1 VTAVRILGI
10 ETSCDET
17 AVAIVENERVLINLV
32 ASQVLHQQYGG
43 VVPEYA
49 SREHMR
55 ILPNLLQTAL
65 DQTQCPIHEIDGIA
79 VTRGPGLMGALLVG
93 LSFAKGL
100 AFALGKP
107 LLGVNHIE
115 GHIMANFLNE
125 NELRYPFLCLL
136 VSGGH
141 TQIIFVTDYRKYQM
155 LGRSVDDAAG
165 EAFDKAARI
174 LNLPYPGGPQI
185 DRIAHS
191 GRDDFYPFPRAKI
204 RNNALDFSFSGLK
217 TALLYLVRQKGPE
230 WTSANLADLCASYQ
244 EAIVDVL
251 KSNVQQAIRQTEA
264 DRLVLAGGV
273 AANSRLRDVFQE
285 LSRDLNVSL
294 FLPSLSYCT
303 DNAAMIAR
311 TGLEMLR
318 RQLLSP
324 FSISA
329 TPNLLLTDQN

>member
-1 VTAVRILGI
+1 MLILGI

-17 AVAIVENERVLINLV
+17 AVAILNDNEILVNLV
-32 ASQVLHQQYGG
+32 SSQLLHQQFGG
-43 VVPEYA
+43 VVPEFA

-55 ILPNLLQTAL
+55 LL
-65 DQTQCPIHEIDGIA
+65 DQMVKEAFVQTGLQPENLDGIA

-100 AFALGKP
+100 AYSLRKP

-115 GHIMANFLNE
+115 GHIMANFLTCPD
-125 NELRYPFLCLL
+125 LKFPFLCLL

-141 TQIIFVTDYRKYQM
+141 TQIIQVNDFGNYQI

-174 LNLPYPGGPQI
+174 LELPYPGGPQI
-185 DRIAHS
+185 DQMARR
-191 GRDDFYPFPRAKI
+191 GNLNFYQFPRAKV
-204 RNNALDFSFSGLK
+204 RSEQYDFSFSGLK
-217 TALLYLVRQKGPE
+217 TAMLYLVRQRGQDWAQK
-230 WTSANLADLCASYQ
+230 NLADLCAAYQ

-251 KSNVQQAIRQTEA
+251 KINTFTAVKNLHANK
-264 DRLVLAGGV
+264 LVLAGGV
-273 AANSRLRDVFQE
+273 AANSRLRQVFQE
-285 LSRDLNVSL
+285 QADYYQIELII
-294 FLPSLSYCT
+294 PSLKYCT

-311 TGLEMLR
+311 TGQEMLSR
-318 RQLLSP
+318 NQISP

-329 TPNLLLTDQN
+329 VPNLTLTTK

>member
-1 VTAVRILGI
+1 MLILGI

-17 AVAIVENERVLINLV
+17 AVAILNDNEILVNLV
-32 ASQVLHQQYGG
+32 SSQLLHQQFGG
-43 VVPEYA
+43 VVPEFA

-55 ILPNLLQTAL
+55 LL
-65 DQTQCPIHEIDGIA
+65 DQMVKEAFVQTGLQPENLDGIA

-100 AFALGKP
+100 AYSLRKP

-115 GHIMANFLNE
+115 GHIMANFLTCPD
-125 NELRYPFLCLL
+125 LKFPFLCLL

-141 TQIIFVTDYRKYQM
+141 TQIIQVNDFGNYQI

-174 LNLPYPGGPQI
+174 LELPYPGGPQI
-185 DRIAHS
+185 DQMARR
-191 GRDDFYPFPRAKI
+191 GNPNFYQFPRAKV
-204 RNNALDFSFSGLK
+204 RSEQYDFSFSGLK
-217 TALLYLVRQKGPE
+217 TAMLYLVRQRGQKWAQE
-230 WTSANLADLCASYQ
+230 NLADLCAAYQ

-251 KSNVQQAIRQTEA
+251 KINTFTAVKNLYA
-264 DRLVLAGGV
+264 DKLVLAGGV
-273 AANSRLRDVFQE
+273 AANSRLRQVFQE
-285 LSRDLNVSL
+285 QANYYQIELII
-294 FLPSLSYCT
+294 PSLKYCT

-311 TGLEMLR
+311 TGQEMLSR
-318 RQLLSP
+318 NQISP

-329 TPNLLLTDQN
+329 VPNLTLTTK

>member
-1 VTAVRILGI
+1 MLILGI

-17 AVAIVENERVLINLV
+17 AVAILNGNEILANLV
-32 ASQVLHQQYGG
+32 SSQLLHQQFGG
-43 VVPEYA
+43 VVPEFA

-55 ILPNLLQTAL
+55 LL
-65 DQTQCPIHEIDGIA
+65 DQMVKEAFVQTGLQPENLDGIA

-100 AFALGKP
+100 AYSLSKP

-115 GHIMANFLNE
+115 GHIMANFLTCPD
-125 NELRYPFLCLL
+125 LKFPFLCLL

-141 TQIIFVTDYRKYQM
+141 TQIIQVNDFGNYQI

-174 LNLPYPGGPQI
+174 LELPYPGGPQI
-185 DRIAHS
+185 DQMAHR
-191 GRDDFYPFPRAKI
+191 GDPNFYQFPRAKV
-204 RNNALDFSFSGLK
+204 RSEQYDFSFSGLK
-217 TALLYLVRQKGPE
+217 TAMLYLVRQRGQKWAQE
-230 WTSANLADLCASYQ
+230 NLADLCAAYQ

-251 KSNVQQAIRQTEA
+251 KINTFTAVENLHANK
-264 DRLVLAGGV
+264 LVLAGGV
-273 AANSRLRDVFQE
+273 AANSRLRQVFQE
-285 LSRDLNVSL
+285 QADYYQIELII
-294 FLPSLSYCT
+294 PSLKYCT

-311 TGLEMLR
+311 TGQEMLSR
-318 RQLLSP
+318 NQISP

-329 TPNLLLTDQN
+329 VPNLTLTTK

>member
-1 VTAVRILGI
+1 MLILGI

-17 AVAIVENERVLINLV
+17 AVAILNGNEILVNLV
-32 ASQVLHQQYGG
+32 SSQLLHQQFGG
-43 VVPEYA
+43 VVPEFA

-55 ILPNLLQTAL
+55 LL
-65 DQTQCPIHEIDGIA
+65 DQMVKEAFVQTGLQPENLDGIA

-100 AFALGKP
+100 AYSLSKP

-115 GHIMANFLNE
+115 GHIMANFLTCPD
-125 NELRYPFLCLL
+125 LKFPFLCLL

-141 TQIIFVTDYRKYQM
+141 TQIIQVNDFGNYQI

-174 LNLPYPGGPQI
+174 LELPYPGGPQI
-185 DRIAHS
+185 DQMAHR
-191 GRDDFYPFPRAKI
+191 GDPNFYQFPRAKV
-204 RNNALDFSFSGLK
+204 RSEQYDFSFSGLK
-217 TALLYLVRQKGPE
+217 TAMLYLVRQRGQKWAQE
-230 WTSANLADLCASYQ
+230 NLADLCAAYQ

-251 KSNVQQAIRQTEA
+251 KINTFTAVENLHANK
-264 DRLVLAGGV
+264 LVFAGGV
-273 AANSRLRDVFQE
+273 AANSRLRQVFQE
-285 LSRDLNVSL
+285 QADYYQIELII
-294 FLPSLSYCT
+294 PSLKYCT

-311 TGLEMLR
+311 TGQEMLSR
-318 RQLLSP
+318 NQISP

-329 TPNLLLTDQN
+329 VPNLTLTTE

>member
-1 VTAVRILGI
+1 MLILGI

-17 AVAIVENERVLINLV
+17 AVAILNGNEILANLV
-32 ASQVLHQQYGG
+32 SSQLLHQQFGG
-43 VVPEYA
+43 VVPEFA

-55 ILPNLLQTAL
+55 LL
-65 DQTQCPIHEIDGIA
+65 DQMVEEAFVQTGLQPENLDGIA

-100 AFALGKP
+100 AYSLRKP

-115 GHIMANFLNE
+115 GHIMANFLTCPD
-125 NELRYPFLCLL
+125 LKFPFLCLL

-141 TQIIFVTDYRKYQM
+141 TQIIQVNDFGNYQI

-174 LNLPYPGGPQI
+174 LELPYPGGPQI
-185 DRIAHS
+185 DQMAHR
-191 GRDDFYPFPRAKI
+191 GDPNFYQFPRAKV
-204 RNNALDFSFSGLK
+204 RSEQYDFSFSGLK
-217 TALLYLVRQKGPE
+217 TAMLYLVRQRGQKWAQE
-230 WTSANLADLCASYQ
+230 NLADLCAAYQ

-251 KSNVQQAIRQTEA
+251 KINTFTAVKNLHANK
-264 DRLVLAGGV
+264 LVLAGGV
-273 AANSRLRDVFQE
+273 AANSRLRQVFQE
-285 LSRDLNVSL
+285 QADYYQIELII
-294 FLPSLSYCT
+294 PSLKYCT

-311 TGLEMLR
+311 TGQEMLSR
-318 RQLLSP
+318 NQISP

-329 TPNLLLTDQN
+329 VPNLTLTTK

>member
-1 VTAVRILGI
+1 MLILGI

-17 AVAIVENERVLINLV
+17 AVAILNDNEILVNLV
-32 ASQVLHQQYGG
+32 SSQLLHQQFGG
-43 VVPEYA
+43 VVPEFA

-55 ILPNLLQTAL
+55 LL
-65 DQTQCPIHEIDGIA
+65 DQMVKEAFVQTGLQPENLDGIA

-100 AFALGKP
+100 AYSLRKP

-115 GHIMANFLNE
+115 GHIMANFLTCPD
-125 NELRYPFLCLL
+125 LKFPFLCLL

-141 TQIIFVTDYRKYQM
+141 TQIIQVNDFGNYQI

-174 LNLPYPGGPQI
+174 LELPYPGGPQI
-185 DRIAHS
+185 DQMARR
-191 GRDDFYPFPRAKI
+191 GNLNFYQFPRAKV
-204 RNNALDFSFSGLK
+204 RSEQYDFSFSGLK
-217 TALLYLVRQKGPE
+217 TAMLYLVRQRGQKWAQE
-230 WTSANLADLCASYQ
+230 NLADLCAAYQ

-251 KSNVQQAIRQTEA
+251 KINTFTAVENLHANK
-264 DRLVLAGGV
+264 LVLAGGV
-273 AANSRLRDVFQE
+273 AANSRLRQVFQE
-285 LSRDLNVSL
+285 QADYYQIELII
-294 FLPSLSYCT
+294 PSLKYCT

-311 TGLEMLR
+311 TGQEMLSR
-318 RQLLSP
+318 NQISP

-329 TPNLLLTDQN
+329 VPNLTLTTK

>member
-1 VTAVRILGI
+1 MLTLGI

-17 AVAIVENERVLINLV
+17 AVAILNDNEVLVNLV
-32 ASQVLHQQYGG
+32 SSQLLHQQFGG
-43 VVPEYA
+43 VVPEFA

-55 ILPNLLQTAL
+55 LL
-65 DQTQCPIHEIDGIA
+65 DQMVKEAFVQTRLQPENLDGIA

-100 AFALGKP
+100 AYSLRKP

-115 GHIMANFLNE
+115 GHIMANFLTCPD
-125 NELRYPFLCLL
+125 LKFPFLCLL

-141 TQIIFVTDYRKYQM
+141 TQIIQVNDFGNYQI

-174 LNLPYPGGPQI
+174 LELPYPGGPQI
-185 DRIAHS
+185 DQIARRGNPH
-191 GRDDFYPFPRAKI
+191 FYQFPRAKV
-204 RNNALDFSFSGLK
+204 RSEQYDFSFSGLK
-217 TALLYLVRQKGPE
+217 TAMLYLVRQRGQDWAQE
-230 WTSANLADLCASYQ
+230 NLADLCAAYQ

-251 KSNVQQAIRQTEA
+251 KINTFTAVENLHANK
-264 DRLVLAGGV
+264 LVLAGGV
-273 AANSRLRDVFQE
+273 AANSRLRQVFQE
-285 LSRDLNVSL
+285 QADYYQIELII
-294 FLPSLSYCT
+294 PSLKYCT

-311 TGLEMLR
+311 AGQEMMSR
-318 RQLLSP
+318 NQISP

-329 TPNLLLTDQN
+329 VPNLTLTTK

>member
-1 VTAVRILGI
+1 MLILGI

-17 AVAIVENERVLINLV
+17 AVAILNDNEILVNLV
-32 ASQVLHQQYGG
+32 SSQLLHQQFGG
-43 VVPEYA
+43 VVPEFA

-55 ILPNLLQTAL
+55 LL
-65 DQTQCPIHEIDGIA
+65 DQMVKEAFVQTGLQPENLDGIA

-100 AFALGKP
+100 AYSLRKP

-115 GHIMANFLNE
+115 GHIMANFLTCPD
-125 NELRYPFLCLL
+125 LKFPFLCLL

-141 TQIIFVTDYRKYQM
+141 TQIIQVNDFGNYQI

-174 LNLPYPGGPQI
+174 LELPYPGGPQI
-185 DRIAHS
+185 DQMVYC
-191 GRDDFYPFPRAKI
+191 GDPNFYQFPRAKV
-204 RNNALDFSFSGLK
+204 RSEQYDFSFSGLK
-217 TALLYLVRQKGPE
+217 TAMLYLVRQRGQKWAQE
-230 WTSANLADLCASYQ
+230 NLADLCAAYQ

-251 KSNVQQAIRQTEA
+251 KINTFTAVKNLHANK
-264 DRLVLAGGV
+264 LVLAGGV
-273 AANSRLRDVFQE
+273 AANSRLRQVFQE
-285 LSRDLNVSL
+285 QADYYQIELII
-294 FLPSLSYCT
+294 PSLKYCT

-311 TGLEMLR
+311 TGQEMLSR
-318 RQLLSP
+318 NQISP

-329 TPNLLLTDQN
+329 VPNLTLTTK

>member
-1 VTAVRILGI
+1 MLILGI

-17 AVAIVENERVLINLV
+17 AVAILNDNEILVNLV
-32 ASQVLHQQYGG
+32 SSQLLHQQFGG
-43 VVPEYA
+43 VVPEFA

-55 ILPNLLQTAL
+55 LL
-65 DQTQCPIHEIDGIA
+65 DQMVKEAFVQTGLQPENLDGIA

-100 AFALGKP
+100 AYSLSKP

-115 GHIMANFLNE
+115 GHIMANFLTCPD
-125 NELRYPFLCLL
+125 LKFPFLCLL

-141 TQIIFVTDYRKYQM
+141 TQIIQVNDFGNYQI

-174 LNLPYPGGPQI
+174 LELSYPGGPQI
-185 DRIAHS
+185 DQMAHR
-191 GRDDFYPFPRAKI
+191 GDPNFYQFPRAKV
-204 RNNALDFSFSGLK
+204 RSEQYDFSFSGLK
-217 TALLYLVRQKGPE
+217 TAMLYLVRQRGQKWAQE
-230 WTSANLADLCASYQ
+230 NLADLCAAYQ

-251 KSNVQQAIRQTEA
+251 KINTFTAVENLHANK
-264 DRLVLAGGV
+264 LVLAGGV
-273 AANSRLRDVFQE
+273 AANSRLRQVFQE
-285 LSRDLNVSL
+285 QADYYQIELII
-294 FLPSLSYCT
+294 PSLKYCT

-311 TGLEMLR
+311 AGQEMLSR
-318 RQLLSP
+318 NQISP

-329 TPNLLLTDQN
+329 VPNLTLTTE

>member
-1 VTAVRILGI
+1 MLILGI

-17 AVAIVENERVLINLV
+17 AVAILNDNEILVNLV
-32 ASQVLHQQYGG
+32 SSQLLHQQFGG
-43 VVPEYA
+43 VVPEFA

-55 ILPNLLQTAL
+55 LL
-65 DQTQCPIHEIDGIA
+65 DQMVKEAFVQTGLQPENLDGIA

-100 AFALGKP
+100 AYSLRKP

-115 GHIMANFLNE
+115 GHIMANFLTCPD
-125 NELRYPFLCLL
+125 LKFPFLCLL

-141 TQIIFVTDYRKYQM
+141 TQIIQVNDFGNYQI

-174 LNLPYPGGPQI
+174 LELPYPGGPQI
-185 DRIAHS
+185 DQMARR
-191 GRDDFYPFPRAKI
+191 GNLNFYQFPRAKV
-204 RNNALDFSFSGLK
+204 RSEQYDFSFSGLK
-217 TALLYLVRQKGPE
+217 TAMLYLVRQRGQDWAQK
-230 WTSANLADLCASYQ
+230 NLADLCAAYQ

-251 KSNVQQAIRQTEA
+251 KINTFTAVENLHANK
-264 DRLVLAGGV
+264 LVLAGGV
-273 AANSRLRDVFQE
+273 AANSRLRQVFQE
-285 LSRDLNVSL
+285 QADYYQIELII
-294 FLPSLSYCT
+294 PSLKYCT

-311 TGLEMLR
+311 TGQEMLSR
-318 RQLLSP
+318 NQISP

-329 TPNLLLTDQN
+329 VPNLTLTTK

>member
-1 VTAVRILGI
+1 MLILGI

-17 AVAIVENERVLINLV
+17 AVAILNDNEILVNLV
-32 ASQVLHQQYGG
+32 SSQLLHQQFGG
-43 VVPEYA
+43 VVPEFA

-55 ILPNLLQTAL
+55 LL
-65 DQTQCPIHEIDGIA
+65 DQMVKEAFVQTGLQPENLDGIA

-100 AFALGKP
+100 AYSLSKP

-115 GHIMANFLNE
+115 GHIMANFLTCPD
-125 NELRYPFLCLL
+125 LKFPFLCLL

-141 TQIIFVTDYRKYQM
+141 TQIIQVNDFGNYQI

-174 LNLPYPGGPQI
+174 LELPYPGGPQI
-185 DRIAHS
+185 DQMARR
-191 GRDDFYPFPRAKI
+191 GNLNFYQFPRAKV
-204 RNNALDFSFSGLK
+204 RSEQYDFSFSGLK
-217 TALLYLVRQKGPE
+217 TAMLYLVRQRGQDWAQK
-230 WTSANLADLCASYQ
+230 NLADLCAAYQ

-251 KSNVQQAIRQTEA
+251 KINTFTAVKNLHANK
-264 DRLVLAGGV
+264 LVLAGGV
-273 AANSRLRDVFQE
+273 AANSRLRQVFQE
-285 LSRDLNVSL
+285 QADYYQIELII
-294 FLPSLSYCT
+294 PSLKYCT

-311 TGLEMLR
+311 TGQEMLSR
-318 RQLLSP
+318 NQISP

-329 TPNLLLTDQN
+329 VPNLTLTTK